1 MKGGNNMEYRELFET
16 GMNYET
22 FLSIGS
28 VSEREKISEITKVI
42 SICDEYV
49 EKIKNLKGGYKFL
62 LSAESWCPY
71 VRATIPVLVKMTEI
85 NPKIELRIITEGR
98 GFKYLRE
105 KLNISEELYVVPTLA
120 ILNENYDFITRYV
133 GRPAKYRNIG
143 FENVSKEYFA
153 GLRSDDIV
161 EEILQKMGKN

>member
-1 MKGGNNMEYRELFET
+1 M
-16 GMNYET
+16 
-22 FLSIGS
+22 
-28 VSEREKISEITKVI
+28 
-42 SICDEYV
+42 
-49 EKIKNLKGGYKFL
+49 EKIKNFDKPYNLL

-85 NPKIELRIITEGR
+85 NPNIKLSIITEGR

-105 KLNISEELYVVPTLA
+105 KLNISEDLYVIPTLA
-120 ILNENYDFITRYV
+120 ILDENFEFVARYV

-153 GLRSDDIV
+153 GYRADDIV
-161 EEILQKMGKN
+161 EEILNKMGK

>member
-1 MKGGNNMEYRELFET
+1 MEYRELFET
-16 GMNYET
+16 GMSYET
-22 FLSIGS
+22 FLSIAS
-28 VSEREKISEITKVI
+28 NSEREKITEITKAI

-49 EKIKNLKGGYKFL
+49 EKIKSFDKPYNFL

-85 NPKIELRIITEGR
+85 NPNIKLRIITEGR

-105 KLNISEELYVVPTLA
+105 NLGISEELYVIPTLA
-120 ILNENYDFITRYV
+120 ILDENCEFVARFV

-153 GLRSDDIV
+153 GHRSDDIV
-161 EEILQKMGKN
+161 EEILQKIRG

>member
-1 MKGGNNMEYRELFET
+1 MELKELFET
-16 GMNYET
+16 GMSYET
-22 FLSIGS
+22 FLSIAS
-28 VSEREKISEITKVI
+28 ASEREKITEITKVVK
-42 SICDEYV
+42 ICDDYV
-49 EKIKNLKGGYKFL
+49 ERIKKIDKEYKFL

-71 VRATIPVLVKMTEI
+71 VRATLPVLIKMIEI
-85 NPKIELRIITEGR
+85 NSNIKLGIITEGR

-105 KLNISEELYVVPTLA
+105 KLNIPEDLYVVPTLA
-120 ILNENYDFITRYV
+120 ILDENFELVTRYV

-161 EEILQKMGKN
+161 EEILKKMGEKLMNI

>member
-1 MKGGNNMEYRELFET
+1 MEYRELFET
-16 GMNYET
+16 GMSYDT
-22 FLSIGS
+22 FISIAS
-28 VSEREKISEITKVI
+28 KDEKEKIEEITSVLRLGDSFTNRVKAV
-42 SICDEYV
+42 DKKFY
-49 EKIKNLKGGYKFL
+49 FL

-85 NPKIELRIITEGR
+85 NPNIKLRIITEGR

-120 ILNENYDFITRYV
+120 ILDENFEFVTRYV

-153 GLRSDDIV
+153 GYRSDDII
-161 EEILQKMGKN
+161 EEILQKMGVINS

>member
-1 MKGGNNMEYRELFET
+1 MEYRELFET
-16 GMNYET
+16 GMSYET

-28 VSEREKISEITKVI
+28 KEEREKIVEITKVI

-49 EKIKNLKGGYKFL
+49 EKIKNFDKPYNFL

-71 VRATIPVLVKMTEI
+71 VRATIPVLVKMTQI
-85 NPKIELRIITEGR
+85 NPNIKLSIITEGR

-105 KLNISEELYVVPTLA
+105 KLKISEELYVIPTLA
-120 ILNENYDFITRYV
+120 ILDENFEFVTRYV

-153 GLRSDDIV
+153 GYRADDIV
-161 EEILQKMGKN
+161 EEILNKMRKN

>member
-1 MKGGNNMEYRELFET
+1 MEYKELFET
-16 GMNYET
+16 GMSYET
-22 FLSIGS
+22 FLSIAS
-28 VSEREKISEITKVI
+28 ASERTKVI
-42 SICDEYV
+42 SICEEYTN
-49 EKIKNLKGGYKFL
+49 KIKNLDKPYNFL

-85 NPKIELRIITEGR
+85 NPNIKLRIITEGR

-120 ILNENYDFITRYV
+120 ILDENFEFVTRYV

-153 GLRSDDIV
+153 GYRSDDI
-161 EEILQKMGKN
+161 KMGV